1 MAISQNIDVTSYSDF
16 QGLARLK
23 STAKSDPRA
32 ALKTVAHQF
41 ETQFISMMLKSMRDA
56 TPQDGLLDSQ
66 QGQTFQGMM
75 DKEVAQ
81 KIAAHGGIGLAGMIE
96 QQLHQDTSPPGVQ
109 VKPKTFALHP
119 ANAAASAP
127 LENLPRAFKLP
138 ERNMAL
144 RAFTLPNQAKSL
156 PINPTDAVTARG
168 NAEPVTLAGVG
179 RGTANQP
186 KYWDSPEAFV
196 NAILPHAEAAAK
208 KLGIP
213 AQVLVA
219 QSALETGWGK
229 HLPTNAQG
237 QTNYNFFGIKAD
249 SAWQG
254 AKQTVNT
261 LEFEGGAMVQRKA
274 AFRAYDS
281 VGASFND
288 FVQFLHNNPRY
299 SQVLAAKGNPENF
312 ARELQKAG
320 YATDPQYA
328 DKLIAIMRSGRIPDP
343 AATPPSIQTSA
354 VAPFHMATS

>member
-1 MAISQNIDVTSYSDF
+1 MAISQNVDVTSYSDF

-23 STAKSDPRA
+23 TTAKSDPRA

-56 TPQDGLLDSQ
+56 TPQDGLMDSQ

-96 QQLHQDTSPPGVQ
+96 QQLKQDTQPASAD
-109 VKPKTFALHP
+109 VKPKAFLLHP
-119 ANAAASAP
+119 AAAASAP
-127 LENLPRAFKLP
+127 IEDTPRAFKLP

-144 RAFTLPNQAKSL
+144 RAFVLPKAGEGLAISASDKAQLTAL
-156 PINPTDAVTARG
+156 PAAPATVLTAS
-168 NAEPVTLAGVG
+168 ATP
-179 RGTANQP
+179 P

-237 QTNYNFFGIKAD
+237 GANYNFFGIKAD
-249 SAWQG
+249 SSWQG

-328 DKLIAIMRSGRIPDP
+328 DKLIAIMRSGRIPESPVTP
-343 AATPPSIQTSA
+343 AGTQVSQGLPTT
-354 VAPFHMATS
+354 VAG

>member
-1 MAISQNIDVTSYSDF
+1 MAINQTVDVTSYSDF

-23 STAKSDPRA
+23 TTAKSDPRA
-32 ALKTVAHQF
+32 ALKTVAQQF

-56 TPQDGLLDSQ
+56 TPQDGLMDSQ

-81 KIAAHGGIGLAGMIE
+81 KIAAQGGIGLAGMIQ
-96 QQLHQDTSPPGVQ
+96 QQLKQDTQPTPAE
-109 VKPKTFALHP
+109 VKPKAFLLHP
-119 ANAAASAP
+119 AAAAASAP
-127 LENLPRAFKLP
+127 IEGAPRAFKLP

-144 RAFTLPNQAKSL
+144 RAFVLPKAGEGLALSAADKARLAAPQAA
-156 PINPTDAVTARG
+156 PATALTASA
-168 NAEPVTLAGVG
+168 NA
-179 RGTANQP
+179 P

-229 HLPTNAQG
+229 HLPANAQG
-237 QTNYNFFGIKAD
+237 GANYNFFGIKAD
-249 SAWQG
+249 ASWQG

-328 DKLIAIMRSGRIPDP
+328 DKLIAIMRSGRIPDSPVLP
-343 AATPPSIQTSA
+343 ASTPLSNGLPAT
-354 VAPFHMATS
+354 VAG